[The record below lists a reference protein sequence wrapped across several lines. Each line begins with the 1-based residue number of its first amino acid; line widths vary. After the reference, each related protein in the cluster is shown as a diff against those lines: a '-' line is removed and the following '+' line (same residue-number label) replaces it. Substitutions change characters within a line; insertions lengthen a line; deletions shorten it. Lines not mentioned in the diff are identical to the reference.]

1 MRSHCAP
8 SSPALKTD
16 KFLKSAELKN
26 RIYAPAKR
34 LKQHIPI
41 VYGAKTVRQKRK
53 FNSYN
58 RITPCMLRQYNQSTM
73 RRRECELFGFA
84 ALSSLKYARYFC
96 VLPPCKTGK
105 FLFLCGR
112 RFLLKCRWQPRGAWL
127 NTYRAYFK
135 YRAAKRT
142 RRASKAK
149 THCTLI
155 VLSGLWREHIAS
167 VENKLRHIILIGQ
180 NNTARKQSLLDNYP
194 IFLLRKPCNNP

>member
-1 MRSHCAP
+1 MHTNSNAFQPYTACLFSALSPMRSHCAP

-73 RRRECELFGFA
+73 RRRECELFSFA

-112 RFLLKCRWQPRGAWL
+112 RFLLKSPL
-127 NTYRAYFK
+127 T
-135 YRAAKRT
+135 AA
-142 RRASKAK
+142 RRLVKD
-149 THCTLI
+149 I
-155 VLSGLWREHIAS
+155 PGV
-167 VENKLRHIILIGQ
+167 
-180 NNTARKQSLLDNYP
+180 
-194 IFLLRKPCNNP
+194 F